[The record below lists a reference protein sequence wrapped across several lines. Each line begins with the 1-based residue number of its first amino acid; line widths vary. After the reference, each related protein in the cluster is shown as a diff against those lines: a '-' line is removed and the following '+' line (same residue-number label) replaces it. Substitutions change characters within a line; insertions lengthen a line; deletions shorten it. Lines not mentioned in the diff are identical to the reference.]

1 MEAVA
6 QSVLGTWDFLS
17 FSVPV
22 TFSVAPWGC
31 CVMGPKIRLLEL
43 VCQKALA
50 WELEGIG
57 TTKPERRRCS
67 EEN

>member
-1 MEAVA
+1 
-6 QSVLGTWDFLS
+6 
-17 FSVPV
+17 
-22 TFSVAPWGC
+22 
-31 CVMGPKIRLLEL
+31 MGPKIRLLEL